1 MHLYKRL
8 DLLIASFL
16 INILGLAIPVYI
28 IHSINRYLGNGNFDT
43 LVFLTVA
50 VIVATCLEHLI
61 RKYRKLI
68 IININNKK
76 FSFKNGSLS
85 NNNFQLNDNVD
96 EELNYIKSLKKNYD
110 LNMHISFLDVPYI
123 LLFSVV
129 IYLIS
134 PLIFLLYA
142 FLALIILII
151 SLFHIVSQKK
161 YFQSINQLSTEY
173 SSFEYKFRQNYI
185 NLKVNQIYNKTL
197 DILKRKQIEIFNKK
211 NSLDSNGYDFEALNS
226 FLKSLN

>member
-8 DLLIASFL
+8 DLLVASFL
-16 INILGLAIPVYI
+16 INILGLGIPIYI

-76 FSFKNGSLS
+76 FSFKNGFLN
-85 NNNFQLNDNVD
+85 NNNFQLVD
-96 EELNYIKSLKKNYD
+96 IVEKELNYIKSLKKNYD
-110 LNMHISFLDVPYI
+110 LNKQISFLDVPYI

-129 IYLIS
+129 IYLLS
-134 PLIFLLYA
+134 PLIFFFIC
-142 FLALIILII
+142 FL
-151 SLFHIVSQKK
+151 
-161 YFQSINQLSTEY
+161 SINNLNY
-173 SSFEYKFRQNYI
+173 FSFSHSK
-185 NLKVNQIYNKTL
+185 
-197 DILKRKQIEIFNKK
+197 
-211 NSLDSNGYDFEALNS
+211 
-226 FLKSLN
+226 

>member
-8 DLLIASFL
+8 DLLVASFL
-16 INILGLAIPVYI
+16 INILGLAIPIYI

-76 FSFKNGSLS
+76 FSFKNGLLN
-85 NNNFQLNDNVD
+85 NNNFQLDDNV
-96 EELNYIKSLKKNYD
+96 EKELNYIKSLKKNYD
-110 LNMHISFLDVPYI
+110 LNMQISFLDVPYI

-129 IYLIS
+129 IYLLS
-134 PLIFLLYA
+134 PLIFFFIC
-142 FLALIILII
+142 FL
-151 SLFHIVSQKK
+151 
-161 YFQSINQLSTEY
+161 SINNLNY
-173 SSFEYKFRQNYI
+173 FSF
-185 NLKVNQIYNKTL
+185 
-197 DILKRKQIEIFNKK
+197 
-211 NSLDSNGYDFEALNS
+211 SHS
-226 FLKSLN
+226 KSK

>member
-1 MHLYKRL
+1 MHIYKRL

-16 INILGLAIPVYI
+16 INALALAIPVYI

-76 FSFKNGSLS
+76 FSFKNSSLS

-96 EELNYIKSLKKNYD
+96 KELNYIKSLKNNYD
-110 LNMHISFLDVPYI
+110 LNMQISFLDVPYI

-151 SLFHIVSQKK
+151 SL
-161 YFQSINQLSTEY
+161 
-173 SSFEYKFRQNYI
+173 SSLLGNSSEM
-185 NLKVNQIYNKTL
+185 L
-197 DILKRKQIEIFNKK
+197 DVLF
-211 NSLDSNGYDFEALNS
+211 
-226 FLKSLN
+226 